1 MVRYRAN
8 SSVSLCI
15 REVLRMSSPK
25 NDSRTV
31 RVWVFQNVG
40 LEFIVPFSLFCS
52 GKEFHC
58 V

>member
-1 MVRYRAN
+1 MRYRAN

-15 REVLRMSSPK
+15 REVLQMSSPK
-25 NDSRTV
+25 NGLRTV

-52 GKEFHC
+52 GKELHC